1 MLTLSSIHRIM
12 ASGGGFGGGTRPY
25 GRDSSNVGPTYELHQ
40 LKRVAEKEERS
51 DGHHHHHNVV
61 QEERNG
67 VPSFDS
73 RSVTSMDSELCEGDK
88 GRGPEHGRH
97 EGEPEQTL
105 EDAYDLCDLDSDGED
120 LQYPYELEWKVYD
133 LRRDPRRNPSRRTGG
148 RGQLTKD
155 CGQLGKLIGNM
166 ISGPR
171 EPHRES
177 TNHRRLGSAERSASA
192 AHRGCD
198 LDLPGHHHS
207 ESFLGLCH
215 GVTDE
220 VPWHMEPCGHIV
232 TEDRELDMV
241 MFDGERFPQQRIL
254 PTRSDC
260 GHDTWPVAIHRA

>member
-1 MLTLSSIHRIM
+1 M

-155 CGQLGKLIGNM
+155 CGQLGDSDRLNVQHLQLI
-166 ISGPR
+166 
-171 EPHRES
+171 
-177 TNHRRLGSAERSASA
+177 
-192 AHRGCD
+192 
-198 LDLPGHHHS
+198 
-207 ESFLGLCH
+207 
-215 GVTDE
+215 
-220 VPWHMEPCGHIV
+220 
-232 TEDRELDMV
+232 EDV
-241 MFDGERFPQQRIL
+241 I
-254 PTRSDC
+254 
-260 GHDTWPVAIHRA
+260 